1 MLENFDKIEKD
12 GLKVENPIPVGNAL
26 VCISFQHTL
35 FLFSIPSLPLPLSST
50 SLPPLT
56 PLSYLC
62 LCFYT
67 PFALAGSF
75 TLYSRQHSKY
85 SFSIAASLF
94 SEKVR
99 LRIHHFH
106 GIIREVNKFNEET
119 IYCSFLFIIFLSK
132 KNDLRLDRYSLW
144 DISMR
149 IYMYIFFF
157 SSNEF

>member
-1 MLENFDKIEKD
+1 MV
-12 GLKVENPIPVGNAL
+12 LKQRIPFPLGTRQFA
-26 VCISFQHTL
+26 FH
-35 FLFSIPSLPLPLSST
+35 FSIHYFYFPFPPSLYP
-50 SLPPLT
+50 SLPPLSLLS
-56 PLSYLC
+56 PLYLC